1 MTFRLRTVST
11 TADGRRIVRD
21 RDVANDVLTV
31 GRAAEN
37 DIHLP
42 DLAVEPSHARIALQP
57 GGRVAVEATGTLG
70 FALDGQKLR
79 NAAIDPRT
87 GGELRFG
94 STRVLVGAEDG
105 AVLLTI
111 EPLANDSE
119 AEPDEDGMALAA
131 VMPGKRRLAW
141 ILAGLILALFLA
153 LPIASNLLRA
163 PDVKQSHVIGDGSWT
178 PGPLSLAHHQLEGKC
193 EACHV
198 KPFQSVRNETCLS
211 CHKTVHDH
219 APAARLAMARAEPGL
234 GGKLLGGV
242 AHLFGKEGPGAC
254 MDCHREHEGMTRM
267 PPPAQQFCADCHGSL
282 KDRLAD
288 TKLGNAADFA
298 RLHPQFAPMIM
309 ADPTAGTLRRVSLDA
324 HPRENSGLAF
334 PHKLHLAPRGGVAKM
349 AATLAGEKG
358 YGPNG
363 LACADCHRP
372 IEDGVRF
379 KPIVME
385 RDCEACHSLV
395 YDKLGPTFRKLR
407 HGDLDQAIA
416 DVTVAGNTTEP
427 LVTGRARPGAYGAN
441 QLYYARFTR
450 PTGDGLV
457 SGMLGKDGICGECH
471 AATTKNGH
479 PAVVPVRLP
488 TRYMAHGWF
497 DHAAHKQTRCTECHA
512 AAGSTSSADVLLPKV
527 AECRTCHVGER
538 APGLFMPKDK
548 VPSSCAMCHAY
559 HPSVSAPLAARRE
572 RR

>member
-21 RDVANDVLTV
+21 RDVDKAVLTI
-31 GRAAEN
+31 GRAAES

-42 DLAVEPSHARIALQP
+42 DLAVEPSHARMSQP
-57 GGRVAVEATGTLG
+57 AGGRVTVEAAGTLG
-70 FALDGQKLR
+70 FALDGQKVR
-79 NAAIDPRT
+79 SASIDPQT

-105 AVLLTI
+105 AVLLTV
-111 EPLANDSE
+111 EPMLAQGD
-119 AEPDEDGMALAA
+119 AEPEQDGMALAA

-141 ILAGLILALFLA
+141 FLAGLILALFLA
-153 LPIASNLLRA
+153 LPIASNLARA
-163 PDVKQSHVIGDGSWT
+163 PDVKQSHVVGDGSWT

-211 CHKTVHDH
+211 CHATVHDH
-219 APAARLAMARAEPGL
+219 APAARLALARAEPGP
-234 GGKLLGGV
+234 GGRLLAGV
-242 AHLFGKEGPGAC
+242 AHAFGKEGAGAC
-254 MDCHREHEGMTRM
+254 MDCHREHEGMTAM
-267 PPPAQQFCADCHGSL
+267 APPAQQFCADCHGSL

-298 RLHPQFAPMIM
+298 TVHPQFA
-309 ADPTAGTLRRVSLDA
+309 ALVVTDPAAGTLRRVSLDA
-324 HPRENSGLAF
+324 NPRENSGLAF
-334 PHKLHLAPRGGVAKM
+334 PHKLHLDPRAGVAKM

-358 YGPNG
+358 YGTNG

-372 IEDGVRF
+372 TEDGVRF

-416 DVTVAGNTTEP
+416 DVTVAGRTTEP
-427 LVTGRARPGAYGAN
+427 VITGRARPGAFGAG
-441 QLYYARFTR
+441 QLYFARFSR
-450 PTGDGLV
+450 PVGGGVV
-457 SGMLGKDGICGECH
+457 SGMLGKDGVCGECH
-471 AATTKNGH
+471 SATMRAGR
-479 PAVVPVRLP
+479 PAVVPVKLT

-497 DHAAHKQTRCTECHA
+497 DHAAHKQTQCSECHA
-512 AAGSTSSADVLLPKV
+512 AAGSTSSTDLLLPKV
-527 AECRTCHVGER
+527 AECRACHVGEHS
-538 APGLFMPKDK
+538 AGLFAPRGK

-559 HPSVSAPLAARRE
+559 HPASSAPPAARRE